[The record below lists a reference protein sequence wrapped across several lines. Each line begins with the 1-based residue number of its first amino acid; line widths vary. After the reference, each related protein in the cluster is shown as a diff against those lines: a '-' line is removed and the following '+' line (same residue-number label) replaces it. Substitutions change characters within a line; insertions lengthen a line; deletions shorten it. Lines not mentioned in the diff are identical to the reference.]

1 MPAMRK
7 HAPVLAA
14 LATSIVMVS
23 CAAGPAGAREQAT
36 MSAATQD
43 STIPFHDPAIV
54 PLAEAVARGDA
65 GQIRALAPAADLSAH
80 GDQNVTL
87 PEWAIW
93 TQQPEALAALL
104 EAGAD
109 AGVAGMDGESV
120 AHMAAMADDPEY
132 LRVLVAHGA
141 PVELVGARGK
151 RTPIF
156 RAIESR
162 RDAQFELLV
171 KAGADIDRADSMG
184 DTPLHVAALVMD
196 ADRVLQLLQL
206 GADPGAKNHR
216 GDTFQDVLFAGG
228 DERLNAAGK
237 ASRQRVRDWL
247 SAHGIALR
255 QE

>member
-1 MPAMRK
+1 MRK

-14 LATSIVMVS
+14 LATSILMVS
-23 CAAGPAGAREQAT
+23 CAADPAGAREQTT
-36 MSAATQD
+36 MPAATQD
-43 STIPFHDPAIV
+43 SAIPFHDPAIV
-54 PLAEAVARGDA
+54 PLAEAVARGDV
-65 GQIRALAPAADLSAH
+65 GRIRALAPATDLSAH
-80 GDQNVTL
+80 GDQGVTL
-87 PEWAIW
+87 LEWAIW

-109 AGVAGMDGESV
+109 AGAAGMDGESV
-120 AHMAAMADDPEY
+120 AHMAAMAGDPGY
-132 LRVLVAHGA
+132 LRALIAHGA
-141 PVELVGARGK
+141 PIDLVGARGN

-171 KAGADIDRADSMG
+171 EADADINRADSRG

-206 GADPGAKNHR
+206 GADPDAKNNQ
-216 GDTFQDVLFAGG
+216 GDTFQAALFSAG
-228 DERLNAAGK
+228 DERLNAAGR

-247 SAHGIALR
+247 AAHAIAVR
-255 QE
+255 QD